1 MLVCKFPSAG
11 TLFSPLRTDAK
22 PQPTNPTFGC
32 WTWAMIMVLFR
43 SIAAVPLSI
52 ARHCLGVTLH
62 INWILLPLWLW
73 YRIYFAKPPPTIRPS
88 VIHNGASLM
97 TIPISPISHDK
108 LSSIDSLKVKL
119 VPNMK
124 PLFGN
129 SSNERSPC
137 EDSLHVNDKGSLHVN
152 DKGSMRWSWAS

>member
-1 MLVCKFPSAG
+1 MALIPY
-11 TLFSPLRTDAK
+11 
-22 PQPTNPTFGC
+22 
-32 WTWAMIMVLFR
+32 LFR
-43 SIAAVPLSI
+43 KA
-52 ARHCLGVTLH
+52 TT
-62 INWILLPLWLW
+62 IL
-73 YRIYFAKPPPTIRPS
+73 PS
-88 VIHNGASLM
+88 VIRNGASLM
-97 TIPISPISHDK
+97 TIPIFPISHDK

-152 DKGSMRWSWAS
+152 DKGSMR